1 MENANVASGKTGR
14 SWAGAVAS
22 HAVLWVL
29 ASFILV
35 PYVWMVLTA
44 GRTPDEIFTRPFG
57 LPALSNY
64 ISNLGAAFTIAP
76 LGRFM
81 FNGFAVTAL
90 ILILQV
96 VIAVPC
102 AYALTKCRLPFSGAL
117 FGLVLAALC
126 VPIQVP
132 MLPLYIGLASVDALN
147 TYVSL
152 VVPFIASPF
161 AIFLF
166 RQQIQSYPSDIVR
179 AARLDGFTEVEIITR
194 LILPSLR
201 PSIAAFAVFSIT
213 THWNDLYWPMISI
226 SDVNMAT
233 PPLGLLYF
241 RDGDVGANYGAL
253 MTAAIVT
260 IVPMML
266 IYFAAQRQFARGMA
280 VTGLR

>member
-1 MENANVASGKTGR
+1 MATAAELKSET
-14 SWAGAVAS
+14 AGNWRTAVVS
-22 HAVLWVL
+22 HFVLWVL
-29 ASFILV
+29 AAFIII

-44 GRTPDEIFTRPFG
+44 GRTPDEIFSKPFG

-64 ISNLGAAFTIAP
+64 VANVQAAFSIAP

-81 FNGFAVTAL
+81 FNGFAVTVL
-90 ILILQV
+90 ILALQI

-102 AYALTKCRLPFSGAL
+102 AYALTKCRLPGSGLL

-132 MLPLYIGLASVDALN
+132 MLPIYIGLASVGALN
-147 TYVSL
+147 TYFSL
-152 VVPFIASPF
+152 IVPFIASPF

-166 RQQIQSYPSDIVR
+166 RQQIQSYPTDIIR
-179 AARLDGFTEVEIITR
+179 AARLDGFTEFEIITR
-194 LILPSLR
+194 LVVPSLR
-201 PSIAAFAVFSIT
+201 PSMAAFAVFSIT

-226 SDVNMAT
+226 SDIDMAT

-253 MTAAIVT
+253 MTAAIMT

-266 IYFAAQRQFARGMA
+266 VYFAAQRQFVRGMA
-280 VTGLR
+280 VSGLR